1 MHAATRI
8 GPFCCF
14 ATGLGL
20 VAYDADVV
28 RPFIEGPGFGHP
40 QGRNHEALEAAMAQA
55 RAVLLTTGEP
65 QRDYLVQVFLSPA
78 PSEAPE
84 GLLIAVGFPLDVP
97 SGTLCVRDAYE
108 LMDWETDAVHV
119 VQAPV
124 PAGRYFVELLR
135 IEGPNGLVVLHLHLT
150 AVGPDDELPP
160 PDGWVD
166 LF

>member
-20 VAYDADVV
+20 VAYDAEVV
-28 RPFIEGPGFGHP
+28 RDFVEGPGFGHP
-40 QGRNHEALEAAMAQA
+40 QGQNHAALEAAMSAA

-65 QRDYLVQVFLSPA
+65 QRDYLVQVFLEPA
-78 PSEAPE
+78 PGEAPE
-84 GLLIAVGFPLDVP
+84 GLHIAVGFPLVVE
-97 SGTLCVRDAYE
+97 SGTLCLRDAYE

-119 VQAPV
+119 VQVPV

-135 IEGPNGLVVLHLHLT
+135 IDDPNGLFVLHLHLT
-150 AVGPDDELPP
+150 AVGPEDELPP
-160 PDGWVD
+160 SDGWVD

>member
-1 MHAATRI
+1 MHAARRI

-20 VAYDADVV
+20 LVYDADVACAFV
-28 RPFIEGPGFGHP
+28 EGPGFGHP
-40 QGRNHEALEAAMAQA
+40 LGLNREALETAMAQA
-55 RAVLLTTGEP
+55 RAMLLTTGEP
-65 QRDYLVQVFLSPA
+65 QCDYLVQLFLSPA

-97 SGTLCVRDAYE
+97 SGALCLRDAYE

-119 VQAPV
+119 VQAPL

-135 IEGPNGLVVLHLHLT
+135 IEGPDELVVLHLHLT

-160 PDGWVD
+160 PSGWID